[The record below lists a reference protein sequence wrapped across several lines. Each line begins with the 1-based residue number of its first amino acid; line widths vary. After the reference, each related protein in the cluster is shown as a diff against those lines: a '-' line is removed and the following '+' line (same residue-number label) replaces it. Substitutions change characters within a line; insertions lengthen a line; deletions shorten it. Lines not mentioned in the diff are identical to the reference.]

1 MNNLKTHNAI
11 VHTGSFKDKLK
22 SEFKK
27 GVSLALYFGI
37 WFCALAFLGA
47 TTLREWPIP
56 WRMFG
61 FALIKAGLC
70 AKFMLI
76 GEAAFPLNPNRR
88 LGIVPS
94 LLAQSIIYLAI
105 VLLLNFLEYGVDG
118 VIHGRDFVSSLASF
132 GNGDPL
138 HIVALLIV
146 YWLIVWPYLLFTG
159 MSIVLGNTH
168 TIAILFGPPK
178 NPH

>member
-1 MNNLKTHNAI
+1 MSNPKSQDLI
-11 VHTGSFKDKLK
+11 VQKASVKSKLEG
-22 SEFKK
+22 EFKK
-27 GVSLALYFGI
+27 GISLSIYFGI

-56 WRMFG
+56 LRMFG

-76 GEAAFPLNPNRR
+76 GEAAFPFNPNRR

-94 LLAQSIIYLAI
+94 LLAQSLIYLAI
-105 VLLLNFLEYGVDG
+105 VLLLNFLESGLEG
-118 VIHGRDFVSSLASF
+118 VIHGKEFVSSLAAF

-138 HIVALLIV
+138 HILALLIV

-178 NPH
+178 NSP

>member
-1 MNNLKTHNAI
+1 MTNLEASKTPIASSS
-11 VHTGSFKDKLK
+11 VKQKLE

-27 GVSLALYFGI
+27 GVSLSLYFGI

-61 FALIKAGLC
+61 FALIKAGIC

-76 GEAAFPLNPNRR
+76 GEAAFPFNPNRR

-94 LLAQSIIYLAI
+94 LLAQSLIYLAI
-105 VLLLNFLEYGVDG
+105 VLLLNFLESGLEG
-118 VIHGRDFVSSLASF
+118 VIHGKEFVSSLAAF

-138 HIVALLIV
+138 HILALLIV

-178 NPH
+178 NSS

>member
-1 MNNLKTHNAI
+1 MNNLNTQNRI
-11 VHTGSFKDKLK
+11 VHGGSFKDKLG

-27 GVSLALYFGI
+27 GISLSLYFGI

-56 WRMFG
+56 LRMFG

-76 GEAAFPLNPNRR
+76 GEAFFPFNPNRR

-94 LLAQSIIYLAI
+94 LLAQSLIYLAI
-105 VLLLNFLEYGVDG
+105 VLLLNFLESGVEG
-118 VIHGRDFVSSLASF
+118 LMHGKEFISSLAAF

-138 HIVALLIV
+138 HILALLIV

-159 MSIVLGNTH
+159 VSIVLGNTH

-178 NPH
+178 NSS